1 MHSVWPP
8 VAVCYVLVG
17 LPSWKPEKRAYGFVV
32 RNFAVSVIALSASGE
47 EPHVAS
53 PFLSGS
59 TENRCGLPVFPM
71 VVSDVNCQNCEIGEL
86 GTVLTA
92 MNAAFKRMEKRKEL
106 SPVQGWIRATEV
118 TRGKDG
124 SAHPHFHCLLMVQPS
139 WFKGKN
145 YVKHERW
152 VELWRD
158 CLRVNYEPNIDIR
171 AVKLRQVRLWPTLPS
186 NCKARLLK
194 R

>member
-1 MHSVWPP
+1 MSEDKFLSDYSPRDAVWDTQRTLTDSVGGIYQTAAEFERYAPVWPP

-71 VVSDVNCQNCEIGEL
+71 VVSDVNCQEL
-86 GTVLTA
+86 
-92 MNAAFKRMEKRKEL
+92 
-106 SPVQGWIRATEV
+106 
-118 TRGKDG
+118 
-124 SAHPHFHCLLMVQPS
+124 
-139 WFKGKN
+139 
-145 YVKHERW
+145 
-152 VELWRD
+152 RD
-158 CLRVNYEPNIDIR
+158 R
-171 AVKLRQVRLWPTLPS
+171 
-186 NCKARLLK
+186 
-194 R
+194 

>member
-1 MHSVWPP
+1 MSEDKFLSDYSPVMQFGIPSARLPILSGVSTRLLLNSSAMHSVWPP

-71 VVSDVNCQNCEIGEL
+71 VVSDVNCQEL
-86 GTVLTA
+86 
-92 MNAAFKRMEKRKEL
+92 
-106 SPVQGWIRATEV
+106 
-118 TRGKDG
+118 
-124 SAHPHFHCLLMVQPS
+124 
-139 WFKGKN
+139 
-145 YVKHERW
+145 
-152 VELWRD
+152 RD
-158 CLRVNYEPNIDIR
+158 R
-171 AVKLRQVRLWPTLPS
+171 
-186 NCKARLLK
+186 
-194 R
+194 

>member
-1 MHSVWPP
+1 MSEDKFLSDYSPRDAVWDTQRTLTDSVGVSTRLLLNSSAMHSVWPP

-71 VVSDVNCQNCEIGEL
+71 VVSDVNCQEL
-86 GTVLTA
+86 
-92 MNAAFKRMEKRKEL
+92 
-106 SPVQGWIRATEV
+106 
-118 TRGKDG
+118 
-124 SAHPHFHCLLMVQPS
+124 
-139 WFKGKN
+139 
-145 YVKHERW
+145 
-152 VELWRD
+152 RD
-158 CLRVNYEPNIDIR
+158 R
-171 AVKLRQVRLWPTLPS
+171 
-186 NCKARLLK
+186 
-194 R
+194 